1 MRDHSVGNG
10 RVVFLLS
17 IASLITGVF
26 WGTVASLAY
35 RSVAAI
41 PVAAGSALVA
51 FAFLALVA
59 GANRK

>member
-1 MRDHSVGNG
+1 MRDHSVDNG
-10 RVVFLLS
+10 RVVFLLT

-35 RSVAAI
+35 RSVVAI
-41 PVAAGSALVA
+41 PVAAGSALVV

>member
-1 MRDHSVGNG
+1 MRDHSVDNC
-10 RVVFLLS
+10 RVVFLLT
-17 IASLITGVF
+17 IVSLITGVF

-35 RSVAAI
+35 RSVVAI
-41 PVAAGSALVA
+41 PVAVGSALVA

>member
-1 MRDHSVGNG
+1 MRDHSVDNC
-10 RVVFLLS
+10 RVVFLLT

-35 RSVAAI
+35 RSVVAI
-41 PVAAGSALVA
+41 PVAVGSALVV

>member
-1 MRDHSVGNG
+1 MRDHSVDNC
-10 RVVFLLS
+10 RVVFLLT
-17 IASLITGVF
+17 IVSLIAGVF

-35 RSVAAI
+35 RSVVAI
-41 PVAAGSALVA
+41 PVAVGSALVV

>member
-1 MRDHSVGNG
+1 MRDHSVSND
-10 RVVFLLS
+10 RIILLLT

-35 RSVAAI
+35 RSVVAI
-41 PVAAGSALVA
+41 PVATVSALVV

>member
-1 MRDHSVGNG
+1 MRDHSVDNC
-10 RVVFLLS
+10 RVVFLLT
-17 IASLITGVF
+17 IVSLITGVF

-35 RSVAAI
+35 RSIVAI
-41 PVAAGSALVA
+41 PVAVGSALVV

>member
-1 MRDHSVGNG
+1 MRDHSVDNC
-10 RVVFLLS
+10 RVVFLLT
-17 IASLITGVF
+17 IVSLITGVF

-35 RSVAAI
+35 RSVVAI
-41 PVAAGSALVA
+41 PVAVGSALVV

>member
-10 RVVFLLS
+10 RIIFLLS
-17 IASLITGVF
+17 IVSLITGIF

-35 RSVAAI
+35 RSVVAI
-41 PVAAGSALVA
+41 PVAVGSAMVA
-51 FAFLALVA
+51 FAFLALIA

>member
-17 IASLITGVF
+17 IVSLITGVF
-26 WGTVASLAY
+26 WGAVASLAY
-35 RSVAAI
+35 RSAVSISVA
-41 PVAAGSALVA
+41 VGSALVT
-51 FAFLALVA
+51 FAFLALFA

>member
-1 MRDHSVGNG
+1 MRDHSVDNG

-35 RSVAAI
+35 RSVVAI
-41 PVAAGSALVA
+41 SVAAGSVLVS

>member
-1 MRDHSVGNG
+1 MRDRSVDNR

-17 IASLITGVF
+17 IVSMITGVF

-35 RSVAAI
+35 RPSVSISVA
-41 PVAAGSALVA
+41 VGSALTA

>member
-1 MRDHSVGNG
+1 MHDHSVDNG
-10 RVVFLLS
+10 RVVILLS
-17 IASLITGVF
+17 IVSLITGVF

-35 RSVAAI
+35 RSVVAI

>member
-1 MRDHSVGNG
+1 MRDHSVDNC
-10 RVVFLLS
+10 RVVFLLT
-17 IASLITGVF
+17 IVSLITGVF

-35 RSVAAI
+35 RSIVAI
-41 PVAAGSALVA
+41 PVAVGSALAV

>member
-1 MRDHSVGNG
+1 MRDHSVDNG
-10 RVVFLLS
+10 RVVFLLT

-35 RSVAAI
+35 RSVVAI

-51 FAFLALVA
+51 FALLALVA

>member
-1 MRDHSVGNG
+1 MRDHSVDNC
-10 RVVFLLS
+10 RVVFLLT
-17 IASLITGVF
+17 IVSLITGVF

-35 RSVAAI
+35 RSVVAI
-41 PVAAGSALVA
+41 PVAAGSALVV